1 MFYPGPPQL
10 ADLRTAQ
17 GRNKWVLP
25 VVLIGRN
32 SPPAVADL
40 VPGLGFRASRTG

>member
-17 GRNKWVLP
+17 GRNKWPLAVDP
-25 VVLIGRN
+25 YSRVLIGQHR
-32 SPPAVADL
+32 L
-40 VPGLGFRASRTG
+40 ERAGGIME